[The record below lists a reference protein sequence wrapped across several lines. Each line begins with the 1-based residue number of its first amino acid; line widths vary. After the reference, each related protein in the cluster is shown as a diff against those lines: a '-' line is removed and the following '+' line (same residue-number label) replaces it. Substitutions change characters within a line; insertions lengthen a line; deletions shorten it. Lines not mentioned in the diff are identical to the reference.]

1 MPSSPAHSVTAS
13 ARYGLHDGS
22 GTRSSTPVAASRRAG
37 TRTSG
42 LRLCSDQAMLV
53 GASKPGHQ
61 ALVGVHERVGDRAE
75 ALGVAQ
81 QPGDVVEAR
90 AAQLPR
96 RVGVEEGVVA
106 VGAEQRLQ
114 QVQARSVPAVDRLG
128 HEGGVQA
135 VLLGDVLD
143 DEAERADVVGGDQHV
158 VLAEVDLVLAGGDL
172 VVRRLD
178 VDADRLERQD
188 DLPPHVLAEVDGREV
203 EIAGGVVRVGGGL
216 AVARLEE
223 EELRLRSAVHR
234 VAGGRRLG
242 DGALQRRAVDS
253 PRRGCRPGCGCRRSA
268 GRSVRRCAASP
279 AAPGRSRGRAGG
291 TCPTPRSGR
300 SPRSTSRRT

>member
-1 MPSSPAHSVTAS
+1 M
-13 ARYGLHDGS
+13 HDGS
-22 GTRSSTPVAASRRAG
+22 GTRSSTPVARSRRGRDADE
-37 TRTSG
+37 RAAVV
-42 LRLCSDQAMLV
+42 LRPRDV
-53 GASKPGHQ
+53 GRRLEARHQ
-61 ALVGVHERVGDRAE
+61 PLVGVHERVGDRAE
-75 ALGVAQ
+75 ALGVPQ

-96 RVGVEEGVVA
+96 RVGVQEGVLA
-106 VGAEQRLQ
+106 VGADQRLQ
-114 QVQARSVPAVDRLG
+114 QVQARAVPAVDRLG

-203 EIAGGVVRVGGGL
+203 EVAGRVVRLGRGL
-216 AVARLEE
+216 AVAGLEE
-223 EELRLRSAVHR
+223 EELRLRAAVHR
-234 VAGGRRLG
+234 VAGSRRPG
-242 DGALQRRAVDS
+242 DGALQGMPGTALERAAVRVVDVADQ
-253 PRRGCRPGCGCRRSA
+253 PADPLAGVLRSRQHL
-268 GRSVRRCAASP
+268 GRST
-279 AAPGRSRGRAGG
+279 GRAGG